1 MNLLMISLPN
11 PSLERERSG
20 EESEE
25 AVREKR
31 ERQEREREG
40 GGGGGGEGMGGIVFT
55 RHAHETRE
63 REAIGDC
70 THCMHNYI
78 NAYCTCTYLLAQL
91 MRAYLC
97 T

>member
-40 GGGGGGEGMGGIVFT
+40 GGRRDGGNCI
-55 RHAHETRE
+55 HEACARDKRE
-63 REAIGDC
+63 RNNWGDC

>member
-40 GGGGGGEGMGGIVFT
+40 GGELYSRGMRT
-55 RHAHETRE
+55 RQE
-63 REAIGDC
+63 REKQLGRLYSLHAQL
-70 THCMHNYI
+70 HKRLLHL
-78 NAYCTCTYLLAQL
+78 YLLTRPTHACIP
-91 MRAYLC
+91 MYVA
-97 T
+97 